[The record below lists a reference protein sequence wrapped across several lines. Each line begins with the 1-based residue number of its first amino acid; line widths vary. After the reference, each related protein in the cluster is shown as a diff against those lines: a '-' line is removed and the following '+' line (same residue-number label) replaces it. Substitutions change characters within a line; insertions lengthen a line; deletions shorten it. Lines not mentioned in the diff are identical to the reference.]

1 MATWG
6 PTEGE
11 LLIMKRL
18 DFIADIL
25 RFWVC
30 SHPPGGYDT
39 YWIQKRQADYE
50 AETFKLMKEAGMLD
64 DE

>member
-1 MATWG
+1 MVTLV

-11 LLIMKRL
+11 LQIMKRL

-25 RFWVC
+25 NFWVR
-30 SHPPGGYDT
+30 SHPPGGFDT
-39 YWIQKRQADYE
+39 HWIQKRQADYK
-50 AETFKLMKEAGMLD
+50 AETFKLMKEAGMF

>member
-11 LLIMKRL
+11 LQIMKRL
-18 DFIADIL
+18 DFIADIM
-25 RFWVC
+25 RFWVE
-30 SHPPGGYDT
+30 SHPPVGLDT
-39 YWIQKRQADYE
+39 CWIRRQQADYE
-50 AETFKLMKEAGMLD
+50 AETFKLMKEAGMF